1 MTHPVRSI
9 LVATDLTSR
18 SDRAVDRA
26 LELGREWSAD
36 VHVVHAIERDA
47 PTTALD
53 VRRVLP
59 DPGAKAS
66 VSLPYGPAPKAIT
79 DTAREMGSDLLVT
92 GVARYN
98 DLGDYLLGTA
108 VDHVVRNA
116 SAPVLVVKQR
126 PHGPYQ
132 RLLIGSDFSK
142 GAKAALLGA
151 AALFP
156 EAKLHLVHAYHVP
169 FESRIKSEDVRDLAR
184 AEAQR
189 KLDALLADPDLP
201 ETVRAKI
208 TPHLEPGEAGAV
220 LDEVARQV
228 WPDLV
233 VIGARG
239 ISGFVQAAIGS
250 VASTLLQ
257 RIGVDTL
264 VIKEG

>member
-1 MTHPVRSI
+1 MIHPVRSI

-26 LELGREWSAD
+26 LELGREWNAD

-79 DTAREMGSDLLVT
+79 DTARELNADLLVT

-108 VDHVVRNA
+108 VDHVVRHA
-116 SAPVLVVKQR
+116 AAPVLVVKQR
-126 PHGPYQ
+126 VHGPYQ
-132 RLLIGSDFSK
+132 RLLVASDFSK

-156 EAKLHLVHAYHVP
+156 EARLHLVHAYHVP
-169 FESRIKSEDVRDLAR
+169 FESRIKSDDIREIAR
-184 AEAQR
+184 SEAQQQ
-189 KLDALLADPDLP
+189 LDALLAELP
-201 ETVRAKI
+201 EDLRGRVE
-208 TPHLEPGEAGAV
+208 PHLAAGEPGIV
-220 LDEVARQV
+220 LDEVAGDV

-239 ISGFVQAAIGS
+239 VSGLVQAALGS
-250 VASTLLQ
+250 VASSLLQ
-257 RIGVDTL
+257 RIAADTL
-264 VIKEG
+264 VVKES

>member
-9 LVATDLTSR
+9 LVATDLSAR

-26 LELGREWSAD
+26 LELGREWNAD

-59 DPGAKAS
+59 DPGAKAG

-79 DTAREMGSDLLVT
+79 DTARELKADLLVT

-116 SAPVLVVKQR
+116 PCPVLVVKQR
-126 PHGPYQ
+126 VHGPYG
-132 RLLIGSDFSK
+132 RLLVASDFSK
-142 GAKAALLGA
+142 GAGAALLAA

-156 EAKLHLVHAYHVP
+156 EAGLHLVHA
-169 FESRIKSEDVRDLAR
+169 
-184 AEAQR
+184 
-189 KLDALLADPDLP
+189 
-201 ETVRAKI
+201 
-208 TPHLEPGEAGAV
+208 
-220 LDEVARQV
+220 
-228 WPDLV
+228 
-233 VIGARG
+233 
-239 ISGFVQAAIGS
+239 
-250 VASTLLQ
+250 
-257 RIGVDTL
+257 
-264 VIKEG
+264 

>member
-1 MTHPVRSI
+1 MSQAVRSI
-9 LVATDLTSR
+9 LVATDLAPR

-26 LELGREWSAD
+26 LELGREWNAD

-79 DTAREMGSDLLVT
+79 DTARERGVDLLVT

-108 VDHVVRNA
+108 VDHVVREA
-116 SAPVLVVKQR
+116 PCPVLVVKQR
-126 PHGPYQ
+126 AHGPYQ
-132 RLLIGSDFSK
+132 RLLIATDFSK
-142 GAKAALLGA
+142 GARAALLGA

-156 EAKLHLVHAYHVP
+156 DARLHLVHAYHVP
-169 FESRIKSEDVRDLAR
+169 FESRIKSDDVRDIAR
-184 AEAQR
+184 SEAQG
-189 KLDALLADPDLP
+189 KLDALLADLP
-201 ETVRAKI
+201 EDLRARI
-208 TPHLEPGEAGAV
+208 EPHLAAGEPGAV
-220 LDEVARQV
+220 LDQVARDV

-239 ISGFVQAAIGS
+239 ISGLVQAALGS

-257 RIGVDTL
+257 RIPVDTL

>member
-1 MTHPVRSI
+1 MSQAVRSI
-9 LVATDLTSR
+9 VVATDLAPR

-26 LELGREWSAD
+26 LELGREWNAD

-47 PTTALD
+47 PTSALD

-59 DPGAKAS
+59 DPGAEAS

-79 DTAREMGSDLLVT
+79 DTAREQGADLLVT

-116 SAPVLVVKQR
+116 PCPVLVVKQR
-126 PHGPYQ
+126 AHGPYQ
-132 RLLIGSDFSK
+132 RLLIATDFSK
-142 GAKAALLGA
+142 GARAALLAA

-156 EAKLHLVHAYHVP
+156 DARLHLVHAYHVP
-169 FESRIKSEDVRDLAR
+169 FESRIKSQDVRDIALT
-184 AEAQR
+184 EAQG
-189 KLDALLADPDLP
+189 KLDALLADLP
-201 ETVRAKI
+201 EDLRARI
-208 TPHLEPGEAGAV
+208 EPHLAAGEPGTV
-220 LDEVARQV
+220 LDQVARDV

-239 ISGFVQAAIGS
+239 ISGIVQAALGS

-257 RIGVDTL
+257 RIAVDTL
-264 VIKEG
+264 VVREG